1 MALGALVAFGA
12 VSELAI
18 AAIVAIPK
26 RSITSV
32 RISNLSQPKQQY
44 AYNGHL
50 SFSYS
55 DRC

>member
-32 RISNLSQPKQQY
+32 RISNAAGTPPNYPL
-44 AYNGHL
+44 
-50 SFSYS
+50 
-55 DRC
+55 